1 MLQSGGKKKKKSPQ
15 EKNVQCV
22 GSVGWRHKARESE
35 CMCGWEHE
43 RTAATVPGVRSTKN
57 CNDFFTELLQMEE
70 AETKRTMFLTISEKM
85 KIYFGWKK
93 SIQIQHIWKPRITEE
108 AKLVCLFF
116 FYHIA
121 LVLQVS
127 NYTKNI
133 WLNTAKDLVCKCSPT
148 VEIKYNR
155 ASYFKALN
163 LLRMSLKVQNTY
175 NKNELFEMKPPP
187 LSVSTWLIIT
197 KPEIKL
203 TSYILSYS
211 Y

>member
-1 MLQSGGKKKKKSPQ
+1 MLQSGGKKKKSPQ

-93 SIQIQHIWKPRITEE
+93 KVSKYNIFESLALPR
-108 AKLVCLFF
+108 KLNLFVFF
-116 FYHIA
+116 F
-121 LVLQVS
+121 
-127 NYTKNI
+127 
-133 WLNTAKDLVCKCSPT
+133 
-148 VEIKYNR
+148 
-155 ASYFKALN
+155 
-163 LLRMSLKVQNTY
+163 
-175 NKNELFEMKPPP
+175 
-187 LSVSTWLIIT
+187 
-197 KPEIKL
+197 
-203 TSYILSYS
+203 LSYCS
-211 Y
+211 GFTGQQLH

>member
-1 MLQSGGKKKKKSPQ
+1 MCENLRVWLQIVPQKESRHRGVLCHNLPYSLLPHNVLNTKCCRVEVKKKKSPQ

-93 SIQIQHIWKPRITEE
+93 KYP
-108 AKLVCLFF
+108 
-116 FYHIA
+116 
-121 LVLQVS
+121 
-127 NYTKNI
+127 
-133 WLNTAKDLVCKCSPT
+133 NTTYLK
-148 VEIKYNR
+148 
-155 ASYFKALN
+155 ASHYRGN
-163 LLRMSLKVQNTY
+163 
-175 NKNELFEMKPPP
+175 
-187 LSVSTWLIIT
+187 
-197 KPEIKL
+197 
-203 TSYILSYS
+203 
-211 Y
+211 